1 MVYATYDYYVGTYY
15 GQTSEPDFNRLS
27 VRASSYLDYITLG
40 KAAKNADLDAV
51 KMACCALIDA
61 YSGVEKAQE
70 AASKSLDAM
79 QGSELQSQ
87 TVGSWS
93 RTYRSGADT
102 ASGALSTAA
111 EIEAEEDCFTVYT
124 TPDDFNAVADALT
137 AKGYQFASA
146 QIEMVPQNYVKLSP
160 EDAEKM
166 EKMLDLFDDD
176 DDVQNTWHNWD
187 QE

>member
-1 MVYATYDYYVGTYY
+1 MVYVSYDYYVGTYY
-15 GQTSEPDFNRLS
+15 GQTPESDFNRLS

-40 KAAKNADLDAV
+40 KAVKNADLDAV

-111 EIEAEEDCFTVYT
+111 EIE
-124 TPDDFNAVADALT
+124 
-137 AKGYQFASA
+137 KG
-146 QIEMVPQNYVKLSP
+146 
-160 EDAEKM
+160 
-166 EKMLDLFDDD
+166 LDLVASRYLLTTGLLYRGRGCACG
-176 DDVQNTWHNWD
+176 DDVSPCCD
-187 QE
+187 RL

>member
-1 MVYATYDYYVGTYY
+1 MVYVTYDYYVGTYY
-15 GQTSEPDFNRLS
+15 GQTPESDFNRLS

-40 KAAKNADLDAV
+40 KAVKNADLDAV
-51 KMACCALIDA
+51 KMACC
-61 YSGVEKAQE
+61 VETAQE

-111 EIEAEEDCFTVYT
+111 EIEKGLYLVASRYLLT
-124 TPDDFNAVADALT
+124 TGLLYRGRGCAC
-137 AKGYQFASA
+137 G
-146 QIEMVPQNYVKLSP
+146 
-160 EDAEKM
+160 
-166 EKMLDLFDDD
+166 
-176 DDVQNTWHNWD
+176 DDVSPCCD
-187 QE
+187 RL

>member
-1 MVYATYDYYVGTYY
+1 MVYVTYAYYVGTYY
-15 GQTSEPDFNRLS
+15 GQTPESDFNRLS

-111 EIEAEEDCFTVYT
+111 EIEKGLYLVASRYLPT
-124 TPDDFNAVADALT
+124 TGLLYRGRGCAC
-137 AKGYQFASA
+137 G
-146 QIEMVPQNYVKLSP
+146 
-160 EDAEKM
+160 
-166 EKMLDLFDDD
+166 
-176 DDVQNTWHNWD
+176 DDVSPCCD
-187 QE
+187 RL

>member
-1 MVYATYDYYVGTYY
+1 MVYVTYDYYVGTYY
-15 GQTSEPDFNRLS
+15 GQTPEADFDRLA
-27 VRASSYLDYITLG
+27 VRASSYLVYITLG
-40 KAAKNADLDAV
+40 KSAKNADLDAV

-111 EIEAEEDCFTVYT
+111 EIEKGLYLVASQYLLT
-124 TPDDFNAVADALT
+124 TGLLYRGRGRT
-137 AKGYQFASA
+137 CG
-146 QIEMVPQNYVKLSP
+146 
-160 EDAEKM
+160 
-166 EKMLDLFDDD
+166 
-176 DDVQNTWHNWD
+176 DDVSPCCD
-187 QE
+187 RL

>member
-1 MVYATYDYYVGTYY
+1 MVYVTYDYYVGTYY
-15 GQTSEPDFNRLS
+15 GQTPESDFNRLS

-40 KAAKNADLDAV
+40 KAAKNSDLDAV

-61 YSGVEKAQE
+61 YSGVEKARE

-111 EIEAEEDCFTVYT
+111 EIEKGLYLVASRYLLT
-124 TPDDFNAVADALT
+124 TGLLYRGRGCAC
-137 AKGYQFASA
+137 G
-146 QIEMVPQNYVKLSP
+146 
-160 EDAEKM
+160 
-166 EKMLDLFDDD
+166 
-176 DDVQNTWHNWD
+176 DDVSPCCD
-187 QE
+187 RL

>member
-1 MVYATYDYYVGTYY
+1 MVYVTYDYYVGTYY
-15 GQTSEPDFNRLS
+15 GQTPESDFNRLS

-40 KAAKNADLDAV
+40 KAVKNSDLDAV

-111 EIEAEEDCFTVYT
+111 EIEKGLYLVASRYLLT
-124 TPDDFNAVADALT
+124 TGLLYR
-137 AKGYQFASA
+137 GRGCSCG
-146 QIEMVPQNYVKLSP
+146 
-160 EDAEKM
+160 
-166 EKMLDLFDDD
+166 
-176 DDVQNTWHNWD
+176 DDVSPCCD
-187 QE
+187 RL

>member
-1 MVYATYDYYVGTYY
+1 MVYVTYDYYVGTYY
-15 GQTSEPDFNRLS
+15 GQTPESDFNRLS

-61 YSGVEKAQE
+61 YSGVEKAWE
-70 AASKSLDAM
+70 AASKSLDAV

-93 RTYRSGADT
+93 RTYRSGVDT

-111 EIEAEEDCFTVYT
+111 EIEKGLYLVASRYLLT
-124 TPDDFNAVADALT
+124 TGLLYRGRGCAC
-137 AKGYQFASA
+137 G
-146 QIEMVPQNYVKLSP
+146 
-160 EDAEKM
+160 
-166 EKMLDLFDDD
+166 
-176 DDVQNTWHNWD
+176 DDVSPCCD
-187 QE
+187 RL